1 MRVGEKTRQAVTK
14 IVLTAL
20 EKDYDILQIAASS
33 YGIPAVEEGEETAIK
48 IVISVPKGSCRN
60 GGKEWDV
67 YEEALKYQEK
77 LERKGS
83 YEETLYRVVRPSK
96 GYATIQS

>member
-67 YEEALKYQEK
+67 YEEALKY
-77 LERKGS
+77 
-83 YEETLYRVVRPSK
+83 
-96 GYATIQS
+96 